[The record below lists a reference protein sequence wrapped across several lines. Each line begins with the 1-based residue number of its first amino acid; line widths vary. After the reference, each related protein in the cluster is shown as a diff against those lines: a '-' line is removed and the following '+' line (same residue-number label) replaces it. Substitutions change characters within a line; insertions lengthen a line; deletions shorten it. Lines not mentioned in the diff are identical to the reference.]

1 MTKIYEL
8 PAGFDIY
15 DQRDADG
22 KVTGYLLLCEGRYV
36 FERKTL
42 TRIFIDLSDIMD
54 VFCKP
59 SLLNT
64 LRRIKT

>member
-22 KVTGYLLLCEGRYV
+22 KVTGYLLLCNGRYV

-54 VFCKP
+54 VFSKR
-59 SLLNT
+59 SLLEKLKERST
-64 LRRIKT
+64 

>member
-22 KVTGYLLLCEGRYV
+22 KVTGYLLLCTGKYV

-42 TRIFIDLSDIMD
+42 TGIFLDLSAMME
-54 VFCKP
+54 VFTKD
-59 SLLNT
+59 SLLDT

>member
-22 KVTGYLLLCEGRYV
+22 KVTGYLLLCNGNYV

-42 TRIFIDLSDIMD
+42 TGIFLDLSAMME

-59 SLLNT
+59 SLLDT
-64 LRRIKT
+64 LRERST

>member
-22 KVTGYLLLCEGRYV
+22 KVTGYLLLCNGKYV
-36 FERKTL
+36 FERETL
-42 TRIFIDLSDIMD
+42 TGIFLDLSAMME
-54 VFCKP
+54 VFTKD
-59 SLLNT
+59 SLLDT

>member
-42 TRIFIDLSDIMD
+42 TGIFLDLSAMME

-59 SLLNT
+59 SLLET